1 MRKLYVS
8 KFVLTSSFLDFSKRI
23 THISIIVIF
32 RFIELSRHRFKTRDW
47 KIRGGNKV
55 GTTSWFIVIG
65 EKWLTFHWKGP
76 DRWQDI
82 PSEWWRHH
90 GDPPDPVSAGRLTKY
105 WSVSSAGRPD
115 GIDFQTNVDWISTK
129 MNDAQQVPR
138 GYLLRPSWHH
148 VLFAFMYSPR
158 AGRFRNRDFRLESPS
173 LLSGRNLFHPSWIN
187 YGAVTNSAD
196 NKLVFALAYT
206 S

>member
-1 MRKLYVS
+1 
-8 KFVLTSSFLDFSKRI
+8 
-23 THISIIVIF
+23 
-32 RFIELSRHRFKTRDW
+32 
-47 KIRGGNKV
+47 
-55 GTTSWFIVIG
+55 
-65 EKWLTFHWKGP
+65 
-76 DRWQDI
+76 
-82 PSEWWRHH
+82 
-90 GDPPDPVSAGRLTKY
+90 
-105 WSVSSAGRPD
+105 
-115 GIDFQTNVDWISTK
+115 

>member
-1 MRKLYVS
+1 MYVS
-8 KFVLTSSFLDFSKRI
+8 KFVLTSSFLDFSKYI
-23 THISIIVIF
+23 TRISIIYFDSSNYLASV
-32 RFIELSRHRFKTRDW
+32 LKLYSGLKNWRD
-47 KIRGGNKV
+47 NKV